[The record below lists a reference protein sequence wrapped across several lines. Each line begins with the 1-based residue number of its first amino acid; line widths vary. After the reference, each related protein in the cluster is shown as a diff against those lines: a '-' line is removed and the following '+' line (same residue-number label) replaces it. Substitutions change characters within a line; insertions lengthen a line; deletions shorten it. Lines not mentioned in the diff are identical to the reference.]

1 MKATLPRPPGPRTRA
16 KSRPAT
22 KKPIAPTMLETKKMT
37 DPSATETGALDAS
50 SESLCAP
57 KAGVADSGGSDGVDN
72 VRVTWKDVG
81 RPHRVPG
88 GSKRLLFGNTQIVA
102 AKRTGLTR
110 TDTAW
115 DAEPVDASRH
125 LAALKRAWL
134 LIVAMVLSM
143 TAAVFAISS
152 FLPET
157 YEAKARIVMDD
168 RLGAFD
174 SGDVETVKRRLATV
188 QALLTTRQVLT
199 RAAKRLGNTSP
210 DALDDKVSASVDQA
224 ANIVD
229 VTATDDTPGGAAAI
243 ANTVS
248 RSFLAMDAAAA
259 QQRLALARAQ
269 LLRAL
274 GRARGTAERT
284 AIQNRLSE
292 LSVSGADAGSEL
304 VLARPPAHASS
315 PRPVR
320 NAVFAFFGSIFL
332 AVLAALALGQ
342 IAPRI
347 TGGREL
353 SMLTGAPIVA
363 AVPAGRH
370 RRSQRSLADAA
381 YRELQRSFALQ
392 LPTDVKVVLVAGDLP
407 GQAKSAVAAA
417 LARTLAG
424 DGSRTLVVSADLRRP
439 RVHEILGVDRT
450 PGLADV
456 VDRLRHGGD
465 GPEGATLEE
474 AIVPAASG
482 AENLDVLPAGTPAEN
497 PSQLLASEAMV
508 ELFAELEHSDYR
520 YVVVEGPPL
529 LGAVDGPLVARYAHA
544 VLVVCQLD
552 RLTPANAVELGE
564 LLGNLDT
571 QVVGLVALGV
581 QGGSHSLTVT
591 PWPRESHVEA

>member
-1 MKATLPRPPGPRTRA
+1 
-16 KSRPAT
+16 
-22 KKPIAPTMLETKKMT
+22 
-37 DPSATETGALDAS
+37 
-50 SESLCAP
+50 
-57 KAGVADSGGSDGVDN
+57 
-72 VRVTWKDVG
+72 
-81 RPHRVPG
+81 
-88 GSKRLLFGNTQIVA
+88 
-102 AKRTGLTR
+102 
-110 TDTAW
+110 
-115 DAEPVDASRH
+115 
-125 LAALKRAWL
+125 

-143 TAAVFAISS
+143 TAAVFAVSS

-157 YEAKARIVMDD
+157 YEARARIVMDD

-199 RAAKRLGNTSP
+199 RATKRLGNTSP

-243 ANTVS
+243 ANTVA

-304 VLARPPAHASS
+304 VLAEPARPPTHASS

-363 AVPAGRH
+363 AVRAGRH
-370 RRSQRSLADAA
+370 RRSQRSLAEAA

-456 VDRLRHGGD
+456 VDKLRHGGD

-474 AIVPAASG
+474 AIVPAASA
-482 AENLDVLPAGTPAEN
+482 AENLDVLPAGTAAEN
-497 PSQLLASEAMV
+497 PSQLLASEAMGD
-508 ELFAELEHSDYR
+508 LFAELEHSDYR

-564 LLGNLDT
+564 LLDKLDT
-571 QVVGLVALGV
+571 QVVGLVALGI

-591 PWPRESHVEA
+591 PWPRESQIGA